1 MRLRRRGRGLT
12 VQGARVL
19 LTGAS
24 SGIGRALAMRLAAE
38 GAVLVLAARRLELLE
53 ALADEIAAAGHGRPV
68 VTRTDLT
75 EAGAAEA
82 LVRSALEVFGG
93 VIDVVI
99 NNAGDGTV
107 GALSVIGDG
116 ASARSVFEVNF
127 WAPLAVAAAVVPA
140 MTAAGAGTIVN
151 VTSTMQAVPLP
162 LLGYYASSKAALAQ
176 ATRSLR
182 LELAET
188 PIRVVEVAPG
198 ATDTASRDLGIDEMP
213 WKTTP
218 PRMLPPVSPQSLA
231 AQIVAALHRGD
242 TRLVF
247 PASSRVPLEV
257 PAIGRLIARAGGRRI
272 NTRDALGTRP

>member
-1 MRLRRRGRGLT
+1 MRLRRRVRGLN
-12 VQGARVL
+12 VHGARVL

-24 SGIGRALAMRLAAE
+24 SGIGRALAVRLAKE
-38 GAVLVLAARRLELLE
+38 GAVVVLAARRLDLLDT
-53 ALADEIAAAGHGRPV
+53 LADEIAAAGHVRPV
-68 VTRTDLT
+68 VIRTDLT
-75 EAGAAEA
+75 EPGAADA
-82 LVRSALEVFGG
+82 LVASALQALGG
-93 VIDVVI
+93 AIDVVI
-99 NNAGDGTV
+99 NNAGDGLV

-116 ASARSVFEVNF
+116 ASGRGVFEVNF
-127 WAPLAVAAAVVPA
+127 WAPLAVTAAVVPA
-140 MTAAGAGTIVN
+140 MTAAGSGTVVN

-213 WKTTP
+213 WKSSP
-218 PRMLPPVSPQSLA
+218 PRMLPPVSPRSLA
-231 AQIVAALHRGD
+231 GHVVRALQRGD
-242 TRLVF
+242 TRLVY

-272 NTRDALGTRP
+272 NTRDALDMRP

>member
-1 MRLRRRGRGLT
+1 ML
-12 VQGARVL
+12 
-19 LTGAS
+19 
-24 SGIGRALAMRLAAE
+24 IRA
-38 GAVLVLAARRLELLE
+38 
-53 ALADEIAAAGHGRPV
+53 
-68 VTRTDLT
+68 DLT
-75 EAGAAEA
+75 EPGAAQT
-82 LVRSALEVFGG
+82 LVGSALQAFGG

-99 NNAGDGTV
+99 NNAGDGMV
-107 GALSVIGDG
+107 GAMSVVGDG
-116 ASARSVFEVNF
+116 PVARSVFEVNF
-127 WAPLAVAAAVVPA
+127 WAPLAVIAAIVPA
-140 MTAAGAGTIVN
+140 MTAAGSGTIVN

-188 PIRVVEVAPG
+188 PIHVMEVAPG

-231 AQIVAALHRGD
+231 AQIVKALQRGH
-242 TRLVF
+242 TWLVY
-247 PASSRVPLEV
+247 PASSRAPLEV

-272 NTRDALGTRP
+272 NTRDALNAQP